1 MIVARVLPN
10 VTGLD
15 KHFDYLVPERLA
27 ASVTIGTLV
36 RVPLHGRRV
45 GGWVTALGEPP
56 QVGRVDQHSLKEIAA
71 ITGAGPSVDL
81 VGLAEWAGVRWAAR
95 RRHFLV
101 AASPTRAV
109 RQLPSAAAHGSRRRA
124 PFGARPRRSSA
135 RVGECYAS
143 PRRPIRSRA
152 CTAPRP
158 LGPTLVVVP
167 ALDQARL
174 MGARLRRAGL
184 TVAVVPDEWTSAAAG
199 VDIVIGA
206 RTAAWAPC
214 PGIAA
219 AVVIDEH
226 DEALQS
232 EGSPTWH
239 ARDVVIERCRRAD
252 VPVVV
257 VSPCPTVTA
266 LHWRPVTRPP
276 VAREREGWPILDVV
290 DRSEQEPWRRSLLT
304 STLIGYLRDH
314 DRRVVCV
321 INTTGRA
328 RLLACRQCRA
338 IARCERCEGA
348 VASVD
353 ASATESGALACG
365 RCGATRPAVCLECG
379 SSAFANLRPGVTRL
393 GEELTAAAGR
403 PAITVTGADPDPP
416 PAAGVY
422 VGTEAVLHRV
432 AAADVV
438 AFLDFDREIL
448 APRYRAGEQ
457 AMALLARAAR
467 LVGAT
472 GTRRTDRGADVP
484 PGSPRDSRCAT
495 RRSRAARRTRSGRP
509 PHARIAS
516 VSSAGGR
523 VGRGERRVRCQPPWC
538 GGGRERW
545 PLRHPG
551 GRLDGAR
558 TSAARRP
565 TSPRFASA
573 DRGRPARCVTGRVR
587 SPRMKSAGGVAQRV
601 DFEDRRSITAPMPMS
616 VRAMTVRLAV
626 RPSLPVA
633 GRVPPIGSV
642 VVAAPDD

>member
-15 KHFDYLVPERLA
+15 KHFDYLVPERFA

-56 QVGRVDQHSLKEIAA
+56 KVGRVDQHSLKEIAA

-109 RQLPSAAAHGSRRRA
+109 RQLPSAQRTGRVVEPRSAATTSILRSGGGVLRLPPTADPLPCVYSA
-124 PFGARPRRSSA
+124 AAR
-135 RVGECYAS
+135 
-143 PRRPIRSRA
+143 
-152 CTAPRP
+152 
-158 LGPTLVVVP
+158 GPTLVVVP
-167 ALDQARL
+167 APDQARL

-467 LVGAT
+467 LMGPRA
-472 GTRRTDRGADVP
+472 RGGRIVVQTFL
-484 PGSPRDSRCAT
+484 PGHHVI
-495 RRSRAARRTRSGRP
+495 RAAQLADPGRLAE
-509 PHARIAS
+509 HE
-516 VSSAGGR
+516 AGGR
-523 VGRGERRVRCQPPWC
+523 RMLGLPPYRALAAVSGAGSDEYVASLRGAE
-538 GGGRERW
+538 
-545 PLRHPG
+545 
-551 GRLDGAR
+551 
-558 TSAARRP
+558 
-565 TSPRFASA
+565 
-573 DRGRPARCVTGRVR
+573 
-587 SPRMKSAGGVAQRV
+587 
-601 DFEDRRSITAPMPMS
+601 
-616 VRAMTVRLAV
+616 
-626 RPSLPVA
+626 VA
-633 GRVPPIGSV
+633 GSDGRYVIRADDWMELGRALLDAPRPRGSRLRIAVDPPDV
-642 VVAAPDD
+642 